1 MQLLIFVD
9 IWLVPILLLLVVFY
23 VSCASLLAEAAL
35 VTAALQLQ
43 RIFLFDPVAPFDCLC
58 VIVCVCVCAR
68 ARVRACVRACVR
80 AVRSRASTVGL
91 ITSVP
96 VAVFALKY
104 TRYIMVDE
112 TLR

>member
-1 MQLLIFVD
+1 MMINNLMNWTKVA
-9 IWLVPILLLLVVFY
+9 VPTLNNENGQD
-23 VSCASLLAEAAL
+23 LAEYAL
-35 VTAALQLQ
+35 VLVFVAVEAVAGITALGGTVSD
-43 RIFLFDPVAPFDCLC
+43 IFAQ
-58 VIVCVCVCAR
+58 IT
-68 ARVRACVRACVR
+68 
-80 AVRSRASTVGL
+80 SGL

>member
-1 MQLLIFVD
+1 M
-9 IWLVPILLLLVVFY
+9 
-23 VSCASLLAEAAL
+23 C
-35 VTAALQLQ
+35 
-43 RIFLFDPVAPFDCLC
+43 
-58 VIVCVCVCAR
+58 VCVCVCRVCVCVCAFICVCVRAR
-68 ARVRACVRACVR
+68 ARVRACVRSCVR